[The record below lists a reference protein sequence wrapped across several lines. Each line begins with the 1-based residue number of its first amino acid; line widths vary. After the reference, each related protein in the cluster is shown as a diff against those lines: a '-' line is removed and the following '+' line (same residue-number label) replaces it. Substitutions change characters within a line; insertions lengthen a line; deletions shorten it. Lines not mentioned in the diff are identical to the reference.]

1 MRLVR
6 NGRAGYLRKAGALLT
21 RLLPVQA
28 GNSQVA
34 GETVLL
40 TAADMRRAVVRMGHE
55 VVERNSGAH
64 DLLLVGLLTRGLP
77 LAQRMAAVITDVEGI
92 QVPVGALDINL
103 YRDDLA
109 HRPQPLLRRTAVP
122 TEVDDRTVVLVDD
135 VLFTGR
141 SIRAAMDAITDL
153 GRPKRMQ
160 LAVMVDRG
168 HRELPIRADFVGKNV
183 PTSLSE
189 EVQVQVREAD
199 REDVVLLV
207 PHSGRG
213 RA

>member
-1 MRLVR
+1 MASHVERR
-6 NGRAGYLRKAGALLT
+6 WSSPT
-21 RLLPVQA
+21 RPLPVQA
-28 GNSQVA
+28 GNPIVA

-55 VVERNSGAH
+55 VVERNRGAH
-64 DLLLVGLLTRGLP
+64 DLLLIGLLTRGLP
-77 LAQRMAAVITDVEGI
+77 LAQRMAAAITDFEGI

-109 HRPQPLLRRTAVP
+109 HRPQPLLRRTIMP

-189 EVQVQVREAD
+189 EVRVQVLEAD
-199 REDVVLLV
+199 HEDVVLLV
-207 PHSGRG
+207 PHNGRG
-213 RA
+213 RG